1 MKRIIYILTGIVLL
15 SLSSCSDFLEPKSQS
30 EYVTKDANALQEMLI
45 GSAYPEQDKSNFL
58 LPFLSFLDDDIQFHK
73 TDYEFS
79 INSLKN
85 IEAKQAVYTWQPD
98 MFFIMERNGYP
109 LQNIWEGYYNYILG
123 ANAALDYIGDVNGTE
138 AEKNYVIAQSLGLRA
153 FYYFMLVNHFGAPY
167 NYNKQAL
174 GVPLKLD
181 SNLLPED
188 QLLMTRN
195 TVEEVYN
202 QIVDDLNEA
211 ERLFLAL
218 SKDKQYEPNYLVS
231 LPMVQLLKS
240 RVFLYMEN
248 WKDAAIYANKVIKD
262 WSFALVDLNNLPSPT
277 VAEPYYNFTS
287 LKSSEVIWLYGSVS
301 DLTVFNDESVE
312 YEEEGYFGNT
322 TTYYREAFIA
332 SDNLIESFEDGDLRK
347 EKYIAKEFN
356 KDDKVFYEDSYTT
369 FGKYKLSATGEPSGS
384 ENFALS
390 FRLGE
395 AYLNLAEA
403 AAHNN
408 DESTALSALKTL
420 LAKRYEPDKFVEPT
434 GLTGD
439 ALKTF
444 IKNERRKE
452 LCFEGQRW
460 FDLRRYG
467 MPLIIHRWGE
477 QVYTLKQNDPSYT
490 MPIPDA
496 VLIKNKKLEQ
506 NPLAPKRES

>member
-1 MKRIIYILTGIVLL
+1 
-15 SLSSCSDFLEPKSQS
+15 
-30 EYVTKDANALQEMLI
+30 
-45 GSAYPEQDKSNFL
+45 
-58 LPFLSFLDDDIQFHK
+58 
-73 TDYEFS
+73 
-79 INSLKN
+79 
-85 IEAKQAVYTWQPD
+85 
-98 MFFIMERNGYP
+98 
-109 LQNIWEGYYNYILG
+109 
-123 ANAALDYIGDVNGTE
+123 
-138 AEKNYVIAQSLGLRA
+138 
-153 FYYFMLVNHFGAPY
+153 MLVNHFGAPY
-167 NYNKQAL
+167 NYDKQAL

-211 ERLFLAL
+211 ERLFLTL

-231 LPMVQLLKS
+231 LPMIQLLKS

-262 WSFALVDLNNLPSPT
+262 WSFALIDLNDLPSPI

-301 DLTVFNDESVE
+301 DLTVFNDQSVE
-312 YEEEGYFGNT
+312 YEEEGYFGN

-356 KDDKVFYEDSYTT
+356 KDDEVFYEDSYTT

-420 LAKRYEPDKFVEPT
+420 LAKRYEPDKLVEPT

-452 LCFEGQRW
+452 LCLKGNDGLISDVTECHKLFIDGEN
-460 FDLRRYG
+460 RY
-467 MPLIIHRWGE
+467 IH
-477 QVYTLKQNDPSYT
+477 
-490 MPIPDA
+490 
-496 VLIKNKKLEQ
+496 
-506 NPLAPKRES
+506 